1 MLKSKNQFIQI
12 FLIIL
17 ALLSYVYGFNIRE
30 DSAGGGFYDFQN
42 TWNNQSTFNE
52 NSLTTSLRNKKTS
65 EIIV

>member
-30 DSAGGGFYDFQN
+30 DSAGGGFTIF
-42 TWNNQSTFNE
+42 
-52 NSLTTSLRNKKTS
+52 KIPG
-65 EIIV
+65 IINLPLMKIH

>member
-52 NSLTTSLRNKKTS
+52 NSLT
-65 EIIV
+65 I